1 MKNKE
6 GNTMTR
12 EEAASALSK
21 VLTSL
26 ALNSVHN
33 KRLLEYADE
42 LDRYIAYLDAQEAK
56 KEEKEEEPK
65 AGEETDEPKA
75 E

>member
-1 MKNKE
+1 MTNKE
-6 GNTMTR
+6 GNIMTR
-12 EEAASALSK
+12 EEAASTLNQ
-21 VLTSL
+21 VLTTL

-56 KEEKEEEPK
+56 KEEKVEEPK
-65 AGEETDEPKA
+65 AGEETNEPKA

>member
-1 MKNKE
+1 
-6 GNTMTR
+6 MTR
-12 EEAASALSK
+12 EEAASTLSK

-42 LDRYIAYLDAQEAK
+42 LDRYIAYLDTQAE
-56 KEEKEEEPK
+56 KEEKEEPK
-65 AGEETDEPKA
+65 AGEEENEPKA

>member
-1 MKNKE
+1 
-6 GNTMTR
+6 MTR
-12 EEAASALSK
+12 EEAASTLSK

-42 LDRYIAYLDAQEAK
+42 LDRYIAYLDAQAE
-56 KEEKEEEPK
+56 KEEKEKPK
-65 AGEETDEPKA
+65 AGEEENEPKA

>member
-1 MKNKE
+1 
-6 GNTMTR
+6 
-12 EEAASALSK
+12 
-21 VLTSL
+21 LTSL

-42 LDRYIAYLDAQEAK
+42 LDRYIAYLDTQAE
-56 KEEKEEEPK
+56 KEEKEESK
-65 AGEETDEPKA
+65 AGEEENEPKA

>member
-1 MKNKE
+1 
-6 GNTMTR
+6 MTR
-12 EEAASALSK
+12 EEAVSTLNE

-33 KRLLEYADE
+33 KRLTDYADE
-42 LDRYIAYLDAQEAK
+42 LDRYIAYLDREAA
-56 KEEKEEEPK
+56 KENKEEEK
-65 AGEETDEPKA
+65 VEEASEPKA

>member
-1 MKNKE
+1 MKDKE
-6 GNTMTR
+6 GNIMSR
-12 EEAASALSK
+12 EEAVSTLNQ

-42 LDRYIAYLDAQEAK
+42 LDRYIAYLDEQAK
-56 KEEKEEEPK
+56 NEEDQPGEEK
-65 AGEETDEPKA
+65 ADEHEA

>member
-1 MKNKE
+1 
-6 GNTMTR
+6 MTR
-12 EEAASALSK
+12 EEAVSTLNK
-21 VLTSL
+21 VLTTL

-42 LDRYIAYLDAQEAK
+42 LDRYIAYLDAQAE
-56 KEEKEEEPK
+56 KEEKEPK
-65 AGEETDEPKA
+65 AGEEENEPKA

>member
-1 MKNKE
+1 
-6 GNTMTR
+6 MTR
-12 EEAASALSK
+12 EEAASTLSK

-42 LDRYIAYLDAQEAK
+42 LDRYIAYLESEDTK
-56 KEEKEEEPK
+56 SEK
-65 AGEETDEPKA
+65 TDEPKA

>member
-1 MKNKE
+1 
-6 GNTMTR
+6 MTR
-12 EEAASALSK
+12 EEAASTLSK

-42 LDRYIAYLDAQEAK
+42 LDRYIAYLDTQAEN
-56 KEEKEEEPK
+56 EEEN
-65 AGEETDEPKA
+65 EPKA

>member
-1 MKNKE
+1 MDKE

-12 EEAASALSK
+12 EEAVSTLNQ
-21 VLTSL
+21 VLTTL

-33 KRLLEYADE
+33 KRLLEYADD
-42 LDRYIAYLDAQEAK
+42 LDRYIAYLDKEAK
-56 KEEKEEEPK
+56 KEEKPK
-65 AGEETDEPKA
+65 TEGEEKDEPKA

>member
-1 MKNKE
+1 
-6 GNTMTR
+6 MTR
-12 EEAASALSK
+12 EEAASTLSK

-42 LDRYIAYLDAQEAK
+42 LDRYIAYLDTQAE
-56 KEEKEEEPK
+56 KEEKEESK
-65 AGEETDEPKA
+65 AGEEGNEPKA

>member
-1 MKNKE
+1 
-6 GNTMTR
+6 MTR
-12 EEAASALSK
+12 EEAASTLNQ
-21 VLTSL
+21 VLTTL

-42 LDRYIAYLDAQEAK
+42 LDRYIAYLDKKAQ
-56 KEEKEEEPK
+56 EKEEEKAEPK
-65 AGEETDEPKA
+65 ASEEDEPKA

>member
-1 MKNKE
+1 
-6 GNTMTR
+6 MTR
-12 EEAASALSK
+12 EEAVSTLNQ
-21 VLTSL
+21 VLTTL

-42 LDRYIAYLDAQEAK
+42 LDRYIAYLDAEAK
-56 KEEKEEEPK
+56 KEEEKPEE
-65 AGEETDEPKA
+65 AGEEKDEPKA

>member
-1 MKNKE
+1 
-6 GNTMTR
+6 MTR
-12 EEAASALSK
+12 EEAASTLNK

-42 LDRYIAYLDAQEAK
+42 LDRYIAYLDAQAE
-56 KEEKEEEPK
+56 KEEKEESK
-65 AGEETDEPKA
+65 AGEEENEPKA

>member
-12 EEAASALSK
+12 EEAASTLSK

-42 LDRYIAYLDAQEAK
+42 LDRYIAYLDTQAE
-56 KEEKEEEPK
+56 KEEKEESK
-65 AGEETDEPKA
+65 AGEEKNEPKA